1 MDQYEE
7 IMTERIAL
15 LERSVKAA
23 EESQRFAGIDVVDDE
38 GNFVRHLDFKRDP
51 EPFRTL
57 LREEETRLANY
68 REGMELDR
76 QREGLV

>member
-23 EESQRFAGIDVVDDE
+23 EDSQRLAGIDLVDE
-38 GNFVRHLDFKRDP
+38 AGNLLEHIDLSRDP
-51 EPFRTL
+51 EPLRKL
-57 LREEETRLANY
+57 LLEDQERLDTY
-68 REGMELDR
+68 RK
-76 QREGLV
+76 GLV